1 MDAGILTDNNGRKAD
16 FRNCVVIM
24 TTNVGAQL
32 LSKRNIGFNE
42 QSNQSDA
49 MESLKR
55 LFSPEFRNRLDEI
68 IEFNSL
74 DIEVILS
81 VADKFMT
88 KLQAQLDERNIEIV
102 YKKDLLK
109 WIAEKSFNK
118 EMGARP
124 MERFI
129 TDNIKK
135 PLVDKILDKD
145 LKEGGVINIS
155 IKSEKISFTKK
166 KVTAKVKK

>member
-1 MDAGILTDNNGRKAD
+1 MDAGVLTDNNGRKAD
-16 FRNCVVIM
+16 FRNCVLIM

-166 KVTAKVKK
+166 KVTAKIKK

>member
-1 MDAGILTDNNGRKAD
+1 
-16 FRNCVVIM
+16 M

-49 MESLKR
+49 MESLNR

-166 KVTAKVKK
+166 KVTAKIKK

>member
-16 FRNCVVIM
+16 FRNCVLIM

-74 DIEVILS
+74 DLEVILS

-145 LKEGGVINIS
+145 LKKGGVINIS
-155 IKSEKISFTKK
+155 IKSEKITFSKK
-166 KVTAKVKK
+166 KVTAKIKK

>member
-1 MDAGILTDNNGRKAD
+1 M
-16 FRNCVVIM
+16 
-24 TTNVGAQL
+24 
-32 LSKRNIGFNE
+32 
-42 QSNQSDA
+42 
-49 MESLKR
+49 
-55 LFSPEFRNRLDEI
+55 DEI

-74 DIEVILS
+74 DVEIILS

-109 WIAEKSFNK
+109 WISENSFDK

-145 LKEGGVINIS
+145 LREGGVINIS
-155 IKSEKISFTKK
+155 VKNEKIRFSKK
-166 KVTAKVKK
+166 KVAVKVKK

>member
-16 FRNCVVIM
+16 FRNCVLIM

-74 DIEVILS
+74 DVEVILS

-109 WIAEKSFNK
+109 WISKKSFNK

-155 IKSEKISFTKK
+155 IKSEKISFSKK
-166 KVTAKVKK
+166 KITAKVKK

>member
-16 FRNCVVIM
+16 FRNCVLIM

-55 LFSPEFRNRLDEI
+55 LFSPEFRKRLDEI

-145 LKEGGVINIS
+145 FKEGGVINIS
-155 IKSEKISFTKK
+155 IKSEKINFSKK
-166 KVTAKVKK
+166 KVTAKIKK

>member
-1 MDAGILTDNNGRKAD
+1 M
-16 FRNCVVIM
+16 
-24 TTNVGAQL
+24 

-42 QSNQSDA
+42 QSDQSDA

-109 WIAEKSFNK
+109 WISEKSFNK

-135 PLVDKILDKD
+135 PLVDKILDKN

-155 IKSEKISFTKK
+155 IKSGKISFIKK
-166 KVTAKVKK
+166 KITAKVKK

>member
-1 MDAGILTDNNGRKAD
+1 MDAGVLTDNNGRKAD
-16 FRNCVVIM
+16 FRNCVLIM
-24 TTNVGAQL
+24 TTNVGAKL
-32 LSKRNIGFNE
+32 LSKRNIGFKE

-49 MESLKR
+49 MESLNR

-74 DIEVILS
+74 DLEVILS

-135 PLVDKILDKD
+135 PLVDEILGKD
-145 LKEGGVINIS
+145 LKHGGEININLKNKKV
-155 IKSEKISFTKK
+155 IFTKK
-166 KVTAKVKK
+166 KVSVKIKK

>member
-16 FRNCVVIM
+16 FRNCILIM

-32 LSKRNIGFNE
+32 LTKRNIGFSE

-55 LFSPEFRNRLDEI
+55 LFAPEFRNRLDEI

-74 DIEVILS
+74 DVEIILS

-109 WIAEKSFNK
+109 WISENSFDK

-145 LKEGGVINIS
+145 LREGGVINIS
-155 IKSEKISFTKK
+155 VKNEKIIFNKN
-166 KVTAKVKK
+166 KVAVKVKK

>member
-1 MDAGILTDNNGRKAD
+1 
-16 FRNCVVIM
+16 
-24 TTNVGAQL
+24 
-32 LSKRNIGFNE
+32 
-42 QSNQSDA
+42 

-155 IKSEKISFTKK
+155 IKSGKISFSKK
-166 KVTAKVKK
+166 KVTAKIKK

>member
-1 MDAGILTDNNGRKAD
+1 MDAGVLTDNNGRKAD

-166 KVTAKVKK
+166 KVTAKIKK

>member
-16 FRNCVVIM
+16 FRNCVLIM

-166 KVTAKVKK
+166 KVTAKIKK